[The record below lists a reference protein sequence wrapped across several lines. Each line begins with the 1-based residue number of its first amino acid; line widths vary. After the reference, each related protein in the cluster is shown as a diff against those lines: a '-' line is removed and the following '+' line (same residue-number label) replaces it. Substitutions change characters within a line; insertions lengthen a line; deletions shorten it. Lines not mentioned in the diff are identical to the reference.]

1 MREFQ
6 EKNRIRRILY
16 SKFFIIVLIL
26 SVGFMSMS
34 VIKIYKKYRESKMLA
49 EKTEQELKELET
61 KKAELESSTAKLQTE
76 SGTEKEIRSTFNV
89 KKPGEE
95 AIVIVEKNE
104 ENGKIDSEEQGFFSR
119 IWQAIKSIFK

>member
-26 SVGFMSMS
+26 LVGFMSMS

>member
-26 SVGFMSMS
+26 LVGFMSMS

-95 AIVIVEKNE
+95 TIVIVEKNE
-104 ENGKIDSEEQGFFSR
+104 ENGKMGLEEKGFFSR

>member
-1 MREFQ
+1 
-6 EKNRIRRILY
+6 
-16 SKFFIIVLIL
+16 
-26 SVGFMSMS
+26 MSMS

>member
-26 SVGFMSMS
+26 LVGFMSMS
-34 VIKIYKKYRESKMLA
+34 FIKIYKKYRESKMLA

-95 AIVIVEKNE
+95 TIVIVEKNE
-104 ENGKIDSEEQGFFSR
+104 ENGKMGLEEKGFFSR

>member
-6 EKNRIRRILY
+6 ERRRIKRIFY
-16 SKFFIIVLIL
+16 SKFLIIVLIL
-26 SVGFMSMS
+26 LVGFIS
-34 VIKIYKKYRESKMLA
+34 VSVMKIYKKYKESKALA
-49 EKTEQELKELET
+49 EKTVQEVKELEA
-61 KKAELESSTAKLQTE
+61 KKAELESSIAKLQTE

-104 ENGKIDSEEQGFFSR
+104 ENSKMGQEEPGFFSR
-119 IWQAIKSIFK
+119 IWQAIKSIFR